1 MSGRERSGL
10 TVPGGRDHD
19 PLELPVLRLEGRGA
33 GPRVAILG
41 GVHGDEYEGISA
53 AAAIWRA
60 VEPDR
65 LTGSLTIVPT
75 CNLPAVD
82 AGTRSS
88 PVDER
93 NLARTF
99 PGAPDGTLTERIA
112 DTLSRHIIRAC
123 DFLIDLHSAGQHYA
137 MPLLA
142 GCYAGADD
150 LGRLC
155 EAAALAFGA
164 PLYWAHPDIAPGR
177 SLSVALDAGIPNL
190 YVECGGG
197 GRVRAAHF
205 DAYVTGVQQV
215 LSHLGCLPAMRAPA
229 PPPRLRLRSTG
240 DLDTWLTVT
249 TPGILLER
257 VGLLDQVRERDL
269 LGTVVDASDGEL
281 LQELRAPFDGVVVMA
296 RRTARV
302 RPGDGAYMVALPA

>member
-1 MSGRERSGL
+1 MSGRERTSL
-10 TVPGGRDHD
+10 AVPVGRDHD
-19 PLELPVLRLEGRGA
+19 AIELPVLRLQGRGT

-41 GVHGDEYEGISA
+41 GVHGDEYEGIAA

-60 VEPDR
+60 IEPDR
-65 LTGSLTIVPT
+65 LRGSLIIVPT
-75 CNLPAVD
+75 CNLPAVE

-99 PGAPDGTLTERIA
+99 PGTPDGTLTERIA
-112 DTLSRHIIRAC
+112 DALSREIIRDC

-150 LGRLC
+150 LGRRC

-164 PLYWAHPDIAPGR
+164 PLYWAHPDLAPGR

-197 GRVRAAHF
+197 GRVRAEHF
-205 DAYVTGVQQV
+205 DAYVTGAQRV
-215 LSHLGCLPAMRAPA
+215 LSHLGCLPARAAPA
-229 PPPRLRLRSTG
+229 PPPTLRLRSTG
-240 DLDTWLTVT
+240 DLDTWLTISA
-249 TPGILLER
+249 PGILLER
-257 VGLLDQVRERDL
+257 VGLLDRVHEHDV
-269 LGTVVDASDGEL
+269 LGTVVDARDGAI
-281 LQELRAPFDGVVVMA
+281 LQELRAPFDGIVVMA

-302 RPGDGAYMVALPA
+302 RPGDGAYMLALPA